1 MLYYSLSTILSTSH
15 SASRGLLTTLSAR
28 HYSYFHFT
36 VKETEEIGS
45 EARLTHAHVHHC
57 MWNGATWVNS
67 LAYTCLLID
76 FNCVISA
83 GSKEFQSMSVLH
95 TVITCCLSHF
105 LSETLR
111 RSYFFLNILLPPA
124 PLFQYF
130 SLS

>member
-15 SASRGLLTTLSAR
+15 SATCGLLTILWTR
-28 HYSYFHFT
+28 HYRYYHFT
-36 VKETEEIGS
+36 VKETEEIRR

-57 MWNGATWVNS
+57 MWNGATWVNL

-83 GSKEFQSMSVLH
+83 SSNEFQSMPLLH
-95 TVITCCLSHF
+95 TVITGCLSHF

-111 RSYFFLNILLPPA
+111 RPYFFLNILLPPA

-130 SLS
+130 SLG